1 MFHISER
8 SGNYSLGSAAQLC
21 VTQTNHGQPLTL
33 RHFFNGEVPSNNT
46 TQNQPKT
53 HANLL
58 ISGKFCSLP
67 VLLRYEILTRHKKTQ
82 FFQSPYF
89 PFSVKCYLSL
99 INAFSH
105 SSTRPA
111 KISPELTVLLY
122 SISIRLANH
131 IVSQARV
138 RAIER
143 QLN

>member
-33 RHFFNGEVPSNNT
+33 RHFFNGEVPSTNT

-67 VLLRYEILTRHKKTQ
+67 VLLRYKILTRHKKHN
-82 FFQSPYF
+82 FFRVHTSYSLL
-89 PFSVKCYLSL
+89 SV
-99 INAFSH
+99 IFH
-105 SSTRPA
+105 SSIHFLIRQPTLR
-111 KISPELTVLLY
+111 KLVQSLLCCCILFLSGLLTT
-122 SISIRLANH
+122 
-131 IVSQARV
+131 
-138 RAIER
+138 
-143 QLN
+143 